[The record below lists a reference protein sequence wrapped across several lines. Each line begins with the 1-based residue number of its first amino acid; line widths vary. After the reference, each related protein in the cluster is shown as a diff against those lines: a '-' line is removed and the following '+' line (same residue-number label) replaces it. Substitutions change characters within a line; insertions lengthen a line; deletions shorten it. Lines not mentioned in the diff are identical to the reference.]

1 MEPAAPGDKPPQMR
15 YQPQLD
21 GLRFVAI
28 FGVLLDHFGLEM
40 PNELHYGQ
48 LGVRLFFIL
57 SGYFIT
63 LSLWKEQV
71 ALGPAARSIL
81 NFAGAFY
88 LKRFCRIAPAYYF
101 VLILGLLLGYQQVR
115 DGIFF
120 HLTFT
125 TNFYIVQT
133 GYWPGVVSY
142 FWTLAVQE
150 QFYLLWPFVILLFPR
165 DKFYPAMV
173 LFILTAILFRLIC
186 IETDI
191 PVIAKWT
198 MLPGC
203 IDSFAAGAIVAG
215 LRLQGFTLRAF
226 SLGQRT
232 LIGLCAL
239 GCVISARS
247 LGYLPPDSAFLA
259 ISETLD
265 TTFLIWI
272 FINVMDGLPGPLGRL
287 LASRPLTYLGK
298 ISYGLYIYHVFVI
311 VIVNPLLEA
320 RGLSIQNDPW
330 TCATILSALTI
341 ASAIV
346 SYYILERP
354 FLRIKEHVL
363 DWFSERRSASVP
375 TS

>member
-1 MEPAAPGDKPPQMR
+1 MEPAVPGAKPPHMR

-28 FGVLLDHFGLEM
+28 FGVLLDHFGLEL

-71 ALGPAARSIL
+71 ALGTAARSIVT
-81 NFAGAFY
+81 FAGAFY

-101 VLILGLLLGYQQVR
+101 VLILGLCLGYQQVR
-115 DGIFF
+115 DGILF

-133 GYWPGVVSY
+133 GYWPGVVSH

-165 DKFYPAMV
+165 RKFYPAMV
-173 LFILTAILFRLIC
+173 LFIVGAILFRLIC
-186 IETDI
+186 IETQI

-215 LRLQGFTLRAF
+215 ARLQGFTLRAF
-226 SLGQRT
+226 SRPQRC
-232 LIGLCAL
+232 LIGLGAFA
-239 GCVISARS
+239 CVASARG
-247 LGYLPPDSAFLA
+247 LGYLPENSPFLA

-265 TTFLIWI
+265 TAFLIWI
-272 FINVMDGLPGPLGRL
+272 FISVMDGLPGPFGRL

-311 VIVNPLLEA
+311 VMVEPLLKA
-320 RGLSIQNDPW
+320 RGLSIKTDPW
-330 TCATILSALTI
+330 ICATILSALTI
-341 ASAIV
+341 AGAML
-346 SYYILERP
+346 SYHLLERP
-354 FLRIKEHVL
+354 FLRMKDHVL
-363 DWFSERRSASVP
+363 DWFAQKGTVHQA
-375 TS
+375 

>member
-1 MEPAAPGDKPPQMR
+1 MEPAAPGSKPPQMR

-28 FGVLLDHFGLEM
+28 FGVLLDHFGLDM
-40 PNELHYGQ
+40 PSELHYGQ

-71 ALGPAARSIL
+71 ALGTAARSIVK
-81 NFAGAFY
+81 FAGAFY

-101 VLILGLLLGYQQVR
+101 VLVLGLLLGYPEVR
-115 DGIFF
+115 EGIFF

-133 GYWPGVVSY
+133 GEWPGVVSY

-165 DKFYPAMV
+165 SRFYPAMV
-173 LFILTAILFRLIC
+173 LFLLSAILFRLIC
-186 IETDI
+186 IETNI

-215 LRLQGFTLRAF
+215 LRLQNFTLRAF
-226 SLGQRT
+226 SLPARC
-232 LIGLCAL
+232 LIAL
-239 GCVISARS
+239 LAFSCVISARA
-247 LGYLPPDSAFLA
+247 LGFLPETSPFVAV
-259 ISETLD
+259 SETLD
-265 TTFLIWI
+265 TTFLVWI
-272 FINVMDGLPGPLGRL
+272 FVNVLDGLPGPFGKF

-298 ISYGLYIYHVFVI
+298 ISYGLYIYHVFII
-311 VIVNPLLEA
+311 VIVDPLLQA
-320 RGLSIQNDPW
+320 RGLSIQADPW
-330 TCATILSALTI
+330 TCATILSTLTI
-341 ASAIV
+341 AAAIV
-346 SYYILERP
+346 SYHLLERP
-354 FLRIKEHVL
+354 FLRIKDHVL
-363 DWFSERRSASVP
+363 DWVKDRRTNLA
-375 TS
+375 